1 MSESYYYLFAF
12 LAVIAVCVN
21 VCLLADRNSKQKQSS
36 NKRNYTKNERIMFN
50 LYRQGKIS
58 RQQLAR
64 LQAMTDSEQSRQ
76 LLQLMQ
82 QMQWNQQFMEQMQQ
96 DMQTANNMATGVEFG
111 GTNPDPNLNPGMQHM
126 MDQMNNFNNFGNP
139 NMF

>member
-21 VCLLADRNSKQKQSS
+21 VCLLADRNPKQKQSS
-36 NKRNYTKNERIMFN
+36 NKRNHTKNERIMFN

-64 LQAMTDSEQSRQ
+64 LQAMTDFEQSRQ
-76 LLQLMQ
+76 L
-82 QMQWNQQFMEQMQQ
+82 QQFMEQMQQ
-96 DMQTANNMATGVEFG
+96 DMQTAMNMATGIEFG
-111 GTNPDPNLNPGMQHM
+111 GANPDPNLNPGMQHM